1 MSEGGDFPSVVPYGF
16 DDSER
21 FSLRRKGISTTR
33 GYYNDKKELH
43 RQGVLQRQEGSN
55 GENSSD
61 DERCGGDKIQHSDG
75 KANIY
80 TDQVEILP
88 LLLPTTRCVR

>member
-1 MSEGGDFPSVVPYGF
+1 MSEGGDFSSVIPYGF

-43 RQGVLQRQEGSN
+43 WQGVLQRQEGSN
-55 GENSSD
+55 SKNSSD
-61 DERCGGDKIQHSDG
+61 DERYGGD
-75 KANIY
+75 
-80 TDQVEILP
+80 T
-88 LLLPTTRCVR
+88 LLSRVMTLLTLLSLTAEARR